1 MVSRL
6 DVVLTA
12 GLFPKSSPKA
22 VLEKMGKKSVL
33 YNSIYNLLIV
43 LEAAGTVKKHGEN
56 YSLAETV
63 PAKRLFWLVYF
74 CFKNGIDYNAVVSE
88 KAAAFVKKGLE
99 SKSIKGLPFHPKTV
113 QKILAVLSRHGFV
126 VVESKKPF
134 VCRIVYSKFLE
145 ALVGHFFGKPKIA
158 CYDFLDCVSEEK
170 IDSRL
175 EKEFSAFK
183 RLSKKPLSFDEIGFI
198 HLSLSLEGNTLTLS
212 ETEKLIKESIP
223 PKSKPFKDAQQ
234 VTDYKKAIDNFIY
247 SDQEL
252 TLDNILEFHRTAMNS
267 LQAGSGEVRRQ
278 NVRIKGNPKFK
289 TPDWKQVP
297 GLLANFFENASQILQ
312 QKKLSASQL
321 VENSA
326 FLHNEFQRV
335 HPFVDGNSRTA
346 RAIFT
351 KFLAG
356 RGFPLIKIPI
366 GFSEQY
372 MKLTKLSEKRN
383 DKKFAV
389 LMKQITLENLKLAS
403 QRIRFS
409 SE

>member
-1 MVSRL
+1 MVSKL
-6 DVVLTA
+6 DVVLTV
-12 GLFPKSSPKA
+12 GLLPKSSPKA

-33 YNSIYNLLIV
+33 YNSIYNLLAA
-43 LEAAGTVKKHGEN
+43 LEAAGTVKKDGEK

-74 CFKNGIDYNAVVSE
+74 CFKNGIDYNAIISE

-99 SKSIKGLPFHPKTV
+99 SMSIKGLPFHPKTV

-145 ALVGHFFGKPKIA
+145 ALVEHFFGKPNVA
-158 CYDFLDCVSEEK
+158 CYDFLDCVNEEK
-170 IDSRL
+170 VNSQL

-183 RLSKKPLSFDEIGFI
+183 RLSKKPLDFDEIGFI
-198 HLSLSLEGNTLTLS
+198 HSSLSLEGNTLTLP
-212 ETEKLIKESIP
+212 ETEKLIKEHIP

-247 SDQEL
+247 SDSEL
-252 TLDNILEFHRTAMNS
+252 NLENVLEFHRTAMNS
-267 LQAGSGEVRRQ
+267 LQAGAGEIRRQ
-278 NVRIKGNPKFK
+278 NVRIKGNPKFR

-297 GLLANFFENASQILQ
+297 ELLTGFFGSTEQALE
-312 QKKLSASQL
+312 QKKISASQL
-321 VENSA
+321 VEKAA
-326 FLHNEFQRV
+326 FLHNEFQRI

-351 KFLAG
+351 KFLAEK
-356 RGFPLIKIPI
+356 GFPLIKIPI

-372 MKLTKLSEKRN
+372 MKLTKLSEKRD

-389 LMKQITLENLKLAS
+389 LMKQITLENLAIAS
-403 QRIRFS
+403 QKIKYS
-409 SE
+409 AE